1 MIRSVF
7 ALLILCTA
15 CQVGKIPCP
24 KPDTVKL
31 HKSFRHTP
39 SSVISARA
47 TREPLEDSPSHE
59 RPADTRYVKNISVEE
74 WDCPKP
80 GAKRYMPKSVKENI
94 RKNKKKF
101 ESDMKQVQHESDS
114 VSSR

>member
-1 MIRSVF
+1 MIRSF
-7 ALLILCTA
+7 FGLLIFCTA

-24 KPDTVKL
+24 RPETVKL

-39 SSVISARA
+39 SPSLSARA
-47 TREPLEDSPSHE
+47 TREPEEETRFNE
-59 RPADTRYVKNISVEE
+59 RPADVRYVKKISVEE

-80 GAKRYMPKSVKENI
+80 GAKRYMPKSVKDNI

-101 ESDMKQVQHESDS
+101 ESDMKQVRQQQDS
-114 VSSR
+114 VSAR

>member
-1 MIRSVF
+1 MIRSVLG
-7 ALLILCTA
+7 LLILCTA

-39 SSVISARA
+39 SSLISARA
-47 TREPLEDSPSHE
+47 TRDPVGENPSND
-59 RPADTRYVKNISVEE
+59 RPADARYVRNISVEE

-101 ESDMKQVQHESDS
+101 ESDMKQGQQESDS
-114 VSSR
+114 LSSR